1 MTNVNIDSID
11 TQSLLNKITKIE
23 TLSFSIK
30 SAKQQI
36 NEKNTIV
43 SQYKSLLQYLFENQS
58 FKDNNFITLIPGS
71 IFLQLERKESV
82 TYVQNTISAL
92 LSEIN
97 TLKKQMFSLKESLL
111 KLIDHVSESNYL
123 DDDVYI
129 EMEGELQ
136 KKFSKVN
143 SKNVNDSNSDSD

>member
-1 MTNVNIDSID
+1 
-11 TQSLLNKITKIE
+11 
-23 TLSFSIK
+23 
-30 SAKQQI
+30 
-36 NEKNTIV
+36 
-43 SQYKSLLQYLFENQS
+43 
-58 FKDNNFITLIPGS
+58 
-71 IFLQLERKESV
+71 
-82 TYVQNTISAL
+82 
-92 LSEIN
+92 
-97 TLKKQMFSLKESLL
+97 MFSLKESLL